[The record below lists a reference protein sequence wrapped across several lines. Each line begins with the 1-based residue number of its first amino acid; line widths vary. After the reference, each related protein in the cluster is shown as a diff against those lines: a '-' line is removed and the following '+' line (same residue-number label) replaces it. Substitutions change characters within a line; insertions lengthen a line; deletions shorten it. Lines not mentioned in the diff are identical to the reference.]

1 MRQLKSGERCDLGT
15 LLPCL
20 GLTNVI
26 VAAGAAPRT
35 SVAGC
40 DVVAAAGEAAPPRA
54 TAAIDRTSLIMCLI
68 MVAVFRH
75 AIRRVRAPRVLL

>member
-1 MRQLKSGERCDLGT
+1 
-15 LLPCL
+15 
-20 GLTNVI
+20 
-26 VAAGAAPRT
+26 
-35 SVAGC
+35 VAGC